1 MASTNSP
8 HLYFD
13 AIYIRIGYDPAIF
26 GANISENG
34 KISVSAAPLFHRYWL
49 FAPYDQY
56 PDGFQILFLS
66 GGPREKLDTAPM
78 PLMHFQIE
86 LLPSPASMQ
95 PHFTFIDTAY
105 TASFSAYT
113 LNIND
118 PFSAFFIYDKTYF
131 LDYDTLPVITTPL
144 HAISK
149 VAGINEILT
158 IQGLNFGSTQGSGT
172 VCFKAADDGGN
183 TYLKGLDNQY
193 IKSWNSTKIEV
204 SVPSYISKIYQNDTT
219 KHGGAGT
226 GTIKIVTNNG
236 NSCIS
241 AANLHIPYSI
251 TNAYDSIDNLIRRV
265 YLTRKNCEYDFQFIL
280 QNYFGTHPLS
290 DTMINII
297 DKAFRDWSALTGLT
311 IALERDGA
319 GNPVIENW
327 SNYQGKYIIAPRNSG
342 AMGTYNSVHRT
353 TVGSE
358 RYLYC
363 TAGYPDFITS
373 HISINLNP
381 KANVSPYDFSWNYDT
396 LSSVIV
402 PYGYAS
408 FYQAFMHEIGHIL
421 LLDHVNNSSNLMY
434 YSITSGKPII
444 NLSPTDTTVLAVK
457 ANIEASQV
465 IDWSAVVPSLTQPP
479 LYSLGGGKKP
489 QITILSHNSP
499 IICSKTPLLFL
510 SSNYPTG
517 NLWSTGETTQTIQV
531 DQSGKYWV
539 KFTDDDCEY
548 PADTVNITFSLLN
561 ASFSV
566 SNAICYNTST
576 GSVIT
581 NVRGLHPP
589 YTYYWTGN
597 GITPATTA
605 NLYNLSAGTYHLE
618 LSNSAGCTVNYSV
631 SVSQP
636 DPLTVT
642 IDTIYSSSP
651 RPTPIEFFANVSD
664 GTLPYT
670 YQWSAIPQ
678 GMALCPGFINTNFPS
693 LPISYDTPS
702 CRLKLTVT
710 DANGCQVVTSPS
722 GIYKSFISQE
732 ENSFVNNEITLFPNP
747 TSGTFTISNVSNA
760 TVYVYT
766 ALSSHVK
773 TFEHVSY
780 SETMNI
786 GHLPSGIYFIKI
798 VEGNIIKNEKLILSK

>member
-1 MASTNSP
+1 
-8 HLYFD
+8 
-13 AIYIRIGYDPAIF
+13 
-26 GANISENG
+26 
-34 KISVSAAPLFHRYWL
+34 
-49 FAPYDQY
+49 
-56 PDGFQILFLS
+56 
-66 GGPREKLDTAPM
+66 
-78 PLMHFQIE
+78 
-86 LLPSPASMQ
+86 
-95 PHFTFIDTAY
+95 
-105 TASFSAYT
+105 
-113 LNIND
+113 
-118 PFSAFFIYDKTYF
+118 
-131 LDYDTLPVITTPL
+131 
-144 HAISK
+144 
-149 VAGINEILT
+149 
-158 IQGLNFGSTQGSGT
+158 
-172 VCFKAADDGGN
+172 
-183 TYLKGLDNQY
+183 
-193 IKSWNSTKIEV
+193 
-204 SVPSYISKIYQNDTT
+204 
-219 KHGGAGT
+219 
-226 GTIKIVTNNG
+226 
-236 NSCIS
+236 
-241 AANLHIPYSI
+241 
-251 TNAYDSIDNLIRRV
+251 
-265 YLTRKNCEYDFQFIL
+265 
-280 QNYFGTHPLS
+280 
-290 DTMINII
+290 
-297 DKAFRDWSALTGLT
+297 
-311 IALERDGA
+311 LERDSQ
-319 GNPVIENW
+319 GNLIFDSLVNDNKNFIR
-327 SNYQGKYIIAPRNSG
+327 KRNPLASG
-342 AMGTYNSVHRT
+342 MMGTVRQFSEVIINNETIIYRT
-353 TVGSE
+353 TG
-358 RYLYC
+358 
-363 TAGYPDFITS
+363 S
-373 HISINLNP
+373 HISIKDRPN
-381 KANVSPYDFSWNYDT
+381 SSSWNYE
-396 LSSVIV
+396 LSGSTDVGE
-402 PYGYAS
+402 YS
-408 FYQAFMHEIGHIL
+408 FYQAFMHELGHIL
-421 LLDHVNNSSNLMY
+421 LLGHVNDSDELMY
-434 YSITSGKPII
+434 RYVDDYSPII
-444 NLSPTDTTVLAVK
+444 NLTPSCTPVNAVK
-457 ANIEASQV
+457 QNIEASKA
-465 IDWSAVVPSLTQPP
+465 IPWPSGFYP
-479 LYSLGGGKKP
+479 LGGKKP